1 MGHAG
6 KGGVRLLVV
15 AGLVVVGVGLFLA
28 LGPPGLL
35 AKSETP
41 DFCASCHVMESQYGK
56 RSIRRV
62 LSGRAGSR
70 ISSGRYDEALR
81 IAVLGQEGLALGVS
95 GCRRQV
101 LEEVAQ
107 VAVWLQPVGLGRFD
121 EGVDGGRG
129 VGSARMA

>member
-62 LSGRAGSR
+62 LSGRAGSGR
-70 ISSGRYDEALR
+70 SSGRDDQGAGIEM
-81 IAVLGQEGLALGVS
+81 LGQEGLALGIGS
-95 GCRRQV
+95 CRRQV
-101 LEEVAQ
+101 LEEVA
-107 VAVWLQPVGLGRFD
+107 
-121 EGVDGGRG
+121 
-129 VGSARMA
+129 